1 MVKTNTTEMAWVLAL
16 LLPAAACGPDASSDA
31 YERTSH
37 ACAPG
42 VCPEASAPPAT
53 FDAAAGNEPLEPWP
67 DSNAGLTS
75 GVYAM
80 HASATATVGPVMV
93 SLQLLYRLRI
103 LQQTSGAAN
112 VKQST
117 TLCALELPSVKGIA
131 TLSIL
136 PRLQALIPEKSAVVS
151 EGDFLSAVGAT
162 QTYAPPPLL
171 LVLGARLQ
179 NPATDPLPSLTDPTE
194 QWDEDADG
202 RPGVTIDGTV
212 FTCTAP
218 QQLYVALRTAG
229 TFTGDGHGLRHHRQ
243 DDRHLRVGVG
253 NGYGDPCLSAASEL
267 SPKLSP
273 TSAFHAVR
281 LADEAQL
288 DATGNVSCA
297 DIVAQA
303 PKLFSTWAN

>member
-1 MVKTNTTEMAWVLAL
+1 MVKTNTTKWAWVLAL

-131 TLSIL
+131 TLSIP

-202 RPGVTIDGTV
+202 HPGVTIDGTV

-229 TFTGDGHGLRHHRQ
+229 TFTGTVTGFDTIDGTIAISESES
-243 DDRHLRVGVG
+243 VI
-253 NGYGDPCLSAASEL
+253 GYSDPCLSAASEL